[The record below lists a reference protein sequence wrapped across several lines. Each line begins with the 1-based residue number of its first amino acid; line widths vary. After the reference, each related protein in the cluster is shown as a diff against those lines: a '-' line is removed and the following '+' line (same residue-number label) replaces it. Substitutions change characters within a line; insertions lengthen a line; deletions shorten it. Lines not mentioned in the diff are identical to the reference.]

1 MDTWVGLD
9 LGQLVDPSAA
19 VALRRTFAVDRHGR
33 IERTIRGHALY
44 RYDVAA
50 VRQYPLGTSYPA
62 IVQHIIGQ
70 LRRPEF
76 GRRPKL
82 VIDGTGVGVAV
93 VDMFR
98 RALRPLGDAVA
109 CYDISITAGRAAT
122 QTGKYSWH
130 VAKLQ
135 IAGAIREALDS
146 GRLKISREVDP
157 AGLLKRELQD
167 FKVTITV
174 AGNETFTAR
183 SGAHDDIVLATAL
196 PIWLAGHPRMEMAT
210 DAADPDAAFRPREQ
224 AAIALAEAEEREAL
238 AMERGEM
245 TPARAARI
253 AAARALARANPLDDR
268 LWGWSDQSDEPC

>member
-19 VALRRTFAVDRHGR
+19 VVLRRTFAVDRHGR

-44 RYDVAA
+44 RYDVSA
-50 VRQYPLGTSYPA
+50 VRQYPLGTTYPA
-62 IVQHIIGQ
+62 IIEHIVKQ

-109 CYDISITAGRAAT
+109 CYDISITAGRAVT

-146 GRLKISREVDP
+146 GRLKIPRAADP

-167 FKVTITV
+167 FKATITE
-174 AGNETFTAR
+174 AGNETFAAR

-196 PIWLAGHPRMEMAT
+196 PVWLAAHPRMEMSM
-210 DAADPDAAFRPREQ
+210 DLDDPDATFRPGETAVISKESAVL
-224 AAIALAEAEEREAL
+224 AAAEAEAVARAT
-238 AMERGEM
+238 GEL
-245 TPARAARI
+245 TPLLAARI
-253 AAARALARANPLDDR
+253 AAARRIARENLFDPR
-268 LWGWSDQSDEPC
+268 IFSEPSED